1 MAHKGVSKAIG
12 SSLAITLLLIMS
24 TAKAQE
30 VITFDT
36 VVNATT
42 PIYADTLI
50 TSQTDSITIAKE
62 GKTKKRKGKTLRP
75 NHSPQKATIMSA
87 CLPGLGQI
95 YNGKWW
101 KTPIIYGGFGALG
114 YFDATNIIK
123 YKRYLLAYRCSTGN
137 LKEGEVPTEEAL
149 ALAETYSSDQL
160 QSYKNKYLRNVEI
173 FSLVLAV
180 WYGLNIVDA
189 CVDGHLYYYDVSED
203 LSISIEPYIPRND
216 VPTPINIGYTQ
227 LGVTLRFNLK

>member
-1 MAHKGVSKAIG
+1 MVKGLSKAIG
-12 SSLAITLLLIMS
+12 LLIALLLMMS
-24 TAKAQE
+24 VVKAQE
-30 VITFDT
+30 PVTFDT

-42 PIYADTLI
+42 PVHADTLI
-50 TSQTDSITIAKE
+50 VSQADSTATIKAAK
-62 GKTKKRKGKTLRP
+62 KNRKGKTLRP

-101 KTPIIYGGFGALG
+101 KTPIIYGGFGALA

-123 YKRYLLAYRCSTGN
+123 YKNYLLAYRCSTGN
-137 LKEGEVPTEEAL
+137 LKEGEIPTEEAL
-149 ALAETYSSDQL
+149 ALAESYSSDQL

-173 FSLVLAV
+173 FSLIMAV

-203 LSISIEPYIPRND
+203 LSISIEPYLPRND

-227 LGVTLRFNLK
+227 LGISLKFNLK

>member
-1 MAHKGVSKAIG
+1 MALKGASKAIG
-12 SSLAITLLLIMS
+12 LSLTTALLLIMS
-24 TAKAQE
+24 AATAQE
-30 VITFDT
+30 PVTFDT

-42 PIYADTLI
+42 YVHADTLI
-50 TSQTDSITIAKE
+50 VSQADSTAAIAKT
-62 GKTKKRKGKTLRP
+62 GKKNRKGKTLRP

-101 KTPIIYGGFGALG
+101 KTPIIYGGFGALA

-123 YKRYLLAYRCSTGN
+123 YKNYLLAYRCSTGN
-137 LKEGEVPTEEAL
+137 LKEGEVPTAEAL
-149 ALAETYSSDQL
+149 ELAEKYSSDQL

-173 FSLVLAV
+173 FSLIMAV

-203 LSISIEPYIPRND
+203 LSISIDPYFPRND
-216 VPTPINIGYTQ
+216 TPMPINIGYTQ
-227 LGVTLRFNLK
+227 LGISLKFNLK

>member
-1 MAHKGVSKAIG
+1 
-12 SSLAITLLLIMS
+12 MS
-24 TAKAQE
+24 AAKAQE

-36 VVNATT
+36 IVNATT

-50 TSQTDSITIAKE
+50 MSQPDSTATAKTSKNKQR
-62 GKTKKRKGKTLRP
+62 KRKTLRP

-114 YFDATNIIK
+114 YFEATNIIK

-137 LKEGEVPTEEAL
+137 LKEGEIPTEEAL
-149 ALAETYSSDQL
+149 ELAETYSSDQL
-160 QSYKNKYLRNVEI
+160 QTYKDKYLRNVEI

-203 LSISIEPYIPRND
+203 LSISIEPYFPRNE
-216 VPTPINIGYTQ
+216 TLMPINIGYTQ
-227 LGVTLRFNLK
+227 LGITLKFNLK

>member
-1 MAHKGVSKAIG
+1 MALTGVTKAIG
-12 SSLAITLLLIMS
+12 SSLAIALLLIVS
-24 TAKAQE
+24 AAKAQK

-50 TSQTDSITIAKE
+50 VGQLDSINVAKA
-62 GKTKKRKGKTLRP
+62 GKIKNRKGKTLRP

-101 KTPIIYGGFGALG
+101 KTPIIYAGFGAAG
-114 YFDATNIIK
+114 YFDVTNIIK
-123 YKRYLLAYRCSTGN
+123 YKSYLLAYRCSTGN

-149 ALAETYSSDQL
+149 ALAEKYNSDQL
-160 QSYKNKYLRNVEI
+160 LSYKNKYLRNIEI
-173 FSLVLAV
+173 FSLIMAV

-203 LSISIEPYIPRND
+203 LSICIDPYFPKNDIPA
-216 VPTPINIGYTQ
+216 PINIGYTQ

>member
-1 MAHKGVSKAIG
+1 MALKGFTKTIG
-12 SSLAITLLLIMS
+12 SSLAIVLLLLIS
-24 TAKAQE
+24 VAKAQD

-42 PIYADTLI
+42 PIHADTLI
-50 TSQTDSITIAKE
+50 VPQHDSTAIAKE
-62 GKTKKRKGKTLRP
+62 SKIKNRKGKTLRP

-101 KTPIIYGGFGALG
+101 KTPIIYAGFGALG

-123 YKRYLLAYRCSTGN
+123 YKRYLLAYRFSTGN
-137 LKEGEVPTEEAL
+137 MKEGEVPTEEAI
-149 ALAETYSSDQL
+149 ALAETYSADQL
-160 QSYKNKYLRNVEI
+160 QSYKNRYLRNIEI
-173 FSLVLAV
+173 FSLIMAV

-203 LSISIEPYIPRND
+203 LGISIDPYFPKND

>member
-1 MAHKGVSKAIG
+1 MVIKGFAKAIG
-12 SSLAITLLLIMS
+12 TSLTLALLMITS
-24 TAKAQE
+24 AAKAQE
-30 VITFDT
+30 VVTFDT
-36 VVNATT
+36 VAESAT
-42 PIYADTLI
+42 PIHADTLI
-50 TSQTDSITIAKE
+50 TSQPENAASIGASKSKHHK
-62 GKTKKRKGKTLRP
+62 GKTKRP

-123 YKRYLLAYRCSTGN
+123 YKQYLLAYRCSTGN
-137 LKEGEVPTEEAL
+137 LKEGEEPTAEAL
-149 ALAETYSSDQL
+149 ELSEKYTSDQL

-173 FSLVLAV
+173 FSLVMVV

-189 CVDGHLYYYDVSED
+189 CVDGHLYYYDVSDD
-203 LSISIEPYIPRND
+203 LSISIDPYFPKND
-216 VPTPINIGYTQ
+216 VPSPFNIGYTQ
-227 LGVTLRFNLK
+227 IGISLKFNIK